1 MCQMDVGKNRLA
13 QFWFWFMSPP
23 SHLSKPKGSP
33 MDAPTL
39 LSTLQRFP
47 LLSSLPQPDLQRL
60 AQMGELKTISKHS
73 FIYLAD
79 EPSEY
84 ICLLAQGAVKIGI
97 FSPDGREIIKSIQH
111 PFTVFGELGLT
122 GEQLR
127 AEFASSMN
135 QDVIYFRVKVVD
147 FKDLMQ
153 HNFRLAQSVM
163 LYLGERLRKAER
175 QWESLILKDVRTR
188 IVEFLKESA
197 GERGRQVGYETLV
210 KHGLTQQDIANLVGA
225 SRQTVTA
232 ILNELRKSNLIHFNR
247 NSILIRDMDK
257 LN

>member
-1 MCQMDVGKNRLA
+1 
-13 QFWFWFMSPP
+13 
-23 SHLSKPKGSP
+23 

-47 LLSSLPQPDLQRL
+47 LLASLSQADLQRL
-60 AQMGELKTISKHS
+60 AQVAELKTKPKHS

-79 EPSEY
+79 EPSDY
-84 ICLLAQGAVKIGI
+84 VCFLANGAVKIGI
-97 FSPDGREIIKSIQH
+97 YSPDGREIIKSIQH
-111 PFTVFGELGLT
+111 PFTIFGELGLT
-122 GEQLR
+122 GESYR
-127 AEFASSMN
+127 AEFASTMN
-135 QDVIYFRVKVVD
+135 HDITYFAIKVDD
-147 FKDLMQ
+147 FKQLMQ
-153 HNFRLAQSVM
+153 QNFKLAQAVM
-163 LYLGERLRKAER
+163 LYLGDRLRKAER

-197 GERGRQVGYETLV
+197 GERGRQIGYETLV

>member
-1 MCQMDVGKNRLA
+1 MDV
-13 QFWFWFMSPP
+13 
-23 SHLSKPKGSP
+23 LSV
-33 MDAPTL
+33 
-39 LSTLQRFP
+39 LQRFP
-47 LLSSLPQPDLQRL
+47 LLASLSPAELHEL
-60 AQMGELKTISKHS
+60 ALAAELRTAYKHG

-79 EPSEY
+79 EPSDY
-84 ICLLAQGAVKIGI
+84 LCLLVQGTIKIGI
-97 FSPDGREIIKSIQH
+97 YSPDGREIIKSIQH
-111 PFTVFGELGLT
+111 PFTMFGELGLT
-122 GEQLR
+122 GECRR
-127 AEFASSMN
+127 AEFACAMN
-135 QDVIYFRVKVVD
+135 QEVKYWVVRVED
-147 FKDLMQ
+147 FKRLIQ
-153 HNFRLAQSVM
+153 QNFQLAQAVM
-163 LYLGERLRKAER
+163 LFLGERLRKAER

-197 GERGRQVGYETLV
+197 GERGRQVGFETLV

>member
-1 MCQMDVGKNRLA
+1 MDVH
-13 QFWFWFMSPP
+13 FV
-23 SHLSKPKGSP
+23 
-33 MDAPTL
+33 
-39 LSTLQRFP
+39 LQRFP
-47 LLSSLPQPDLQRL
+47 LLSNLSPLELHQLV
-60 AQMGELKTISKHS
+60 QMSELRTAHKHG

-79 EPSEY
+79 EPSDY
-84 ICLLAQGAVKIGI
+84 LCFLLQGTVKIGI
-97 FSPDGREIIKSIQH
+97 YSPDGREIIKSILH
-111 PFTVFGELGLT
+111 PHTLFGELGLT
-122 GEQLR
+122 GECQR
-127 AEFASSMN
+127 SEFACAMN
-135 QDVIYFRVKVVD
+135 QEVKYCVVKVSD
-147 FKDLMQ
+147 FKTLIQ
-153 HNFRLAQSVM
+153 QNFQLAQSVM
-163 LYLGERLRKAER
+163 LFLGERLRKAER

-197 GERGRQVGYETLV
+197 GERGRQVGFETLV